1 MLSLPLLPRFL
12 RYGAVAVVAA
22 IIFYG
27 SLVTT
32 PETTIDDLRLTFI
45 EPSHWRHIVAY
56 ATLAYTIAY
65 ATDHWQ
71 LPRFKH
77 AMIIIALAASYGIT
91 MELGQHFLPHRT
103 PFLITDVLVN
113 TLGASLVLLWF
124 LARPYLELRPV
135 TTSLSK
141 SDDP

>member
-1 MLSLPLLPRFL
+1 MLPLPLLPRVL
-12 RYGAVAVVAA
+12 RYTAVVVVAA

-27 SLVTT
+27 SLVTV

-45 EPSHWRHIVAY
+45 EPSHWRHVVAY
-56 ATLAYTIAY
+56 ATLAYTLVY

-77 AMIIIALAASYGIT
+77 ATIIITLAAGYGVT

-103 PFLITDVLVN
+103 PFLVTDVLVN
-113 TLGASLVLLWF
+113 TLGASLVICWF
-124 LARPYLELRPV
+124 LVRPHLELRPV
-135 TTSLSK
+135 TEYVGVDT
-141 SDDP
+141 